1 MYLFVF
7 SLLLIIFQYMNSKNI
22 LDSYEAK
29 ISKQQT
35 KIETLTDSV
44 QSLIDAN
51 YDLNLFKFTNNGDA
65 QNYYYDSGMPLDT
78 IEDMVTDAL
87 YSTNT
92 YAGDEHPF
100 IPYLSTTDNK
110 MMINQIR
117 VVNHKWVLANF
128 TDGKLWGELFL
139 TYEIVDETVNF
150 QLKDYLL
157 YTGAF

>member
-7 SLLLIIFQYMNSKNI
+7 SLLLIVFQYMNSNNI
-22 LDSYEAK
+22 LDSYESK
-29 ISKQQT
+29 ISKQEA

-44 QSLIDAN
+44 QSLLDAN
-51 YDLNLFKFTNNGDA
+51 YNLNLFKFTNNGDA
-65 QNYYYDSGMPLDT
+65 QTYYYDSGIPLDT
-78 IEDMVTDAL
+78 IENMVIDAL

-92 YAGDEHPF
+92 YEGDEHPF

-117 VVNHKWVLANF
+117 VINHKWVLANF

-139 TYEIVDETVNF
+139 TYEIIDGTVNF
-150 QLKDYLL
+150 ELKNHLL